1 MSGDVKMKH
10 KNSVNNTEVIKRRKH
25 MGVVTVR
32 HQKGSGK
39 YSTVH
44 TRENKRTP
52 ICVS

>member
-44 TRENKRTP
+44 TRENKTP